1 MATQRIGIREFR
13 ESLSTYLLQS
23 QAPIAITRHGDTV
36 GYYIPTRKRRTPEQ
50 REASRRSH
58 EKMQQMLAEKGITEE
73 EIIRDI
79 DEVLNKKKKRK

>member
-50 REASRRSH
+50 RESSRRSH
-58 EKMQQMLAEKGITEE
+58 ERVQKWMAEQGITEE
-73 EIIRDI
+73 DI
-79 DEVLNKKKKRK
+79 LQDFQQWRKKRRK

>member
-36 GYYIPTRKRRTPEQ
+36 GYYIPTRRKRTSE
-50 REASRRSH
+50 EKAASRRSH
-58 EKMQQMLAEKGITEE
+58 ERVQKWMAEQGITEE
-73 EIIRDI
+73 DI
-79 DEVLNKKKKRK
+79 LQDFQQWRKKRRK